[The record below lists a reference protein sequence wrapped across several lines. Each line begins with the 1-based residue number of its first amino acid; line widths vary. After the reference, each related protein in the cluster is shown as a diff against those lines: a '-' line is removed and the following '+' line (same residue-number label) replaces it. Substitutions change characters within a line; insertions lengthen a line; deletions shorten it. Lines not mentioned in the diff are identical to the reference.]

1 MTVHW
6 LAYLPALLLVTVG
19 LSPEVVHAG
28 VGGAAAS
35 STSSEWPSYGRN
47 DAQERYTPL
56 SSINPRTI
64 GHLGLKWALE
74 LPNETNLVSTP
85 LTNGLEVYPVDA
97 RTVMILDAW
106 VTTNTG
112 SAAANDLTITPIS
125 RSEYA
130 SFSNKASPGRPTS
143 YWFDRLI
150 APTITLWP
158 VPNNATFTL
167 NYYRCIQMQDAN
179 LAGGETPDLP
189 YLWLDWFIAGM
200 SHRLARVYSTM
211 EMEKQRKLD
220 AMEAWTIAATQNT
233 ENVPMSLKPTIS
245 TYYRR

>member
-1 MTVHW
+1 LTSSGTYDFSISNGEVV
-6 LAYLPALLLVTVG
+6 LAAYERIKVFAPEIVAKHMQTARRELNLLLA
-19 LSPEVVHAG
+19 E
-28 VGGAAAS
+28 AANKQVNL
-35 STSSEWPSYGRN
+35 WKV
-47 DAQERYTPL
+47 D
-56 SSINPRTI
+56 
-64 GHLGLKWALE
+64 
-74 LPNETNLVSTP
+74 LVSTP

>member
-1 MTVHW
+1 MTSSGTYNFSVSNGEVV
-6 LAYLPALLLVTVG
+6 LAAYERIKVFAPEIVAKHMTTARRELNLLLA
-19 LSPEVVHAG
+19 E
-28 VGGAAAS
+28 AANKQVNL
-35 STSSEWPSYGRN
+35 WKV
-47 DAQERYTPL
+47 D
-56 SSINPRTI
+56 
-64 GHLGLKWALE
+64 
-74 LPNETNLVSTP
+74 LVSVP
-85 LTNGLEVYPVDA
+85 LTNAVTTYPVDPN
-97 RTVMILDAW
+97 TVMILDAW

-150 APTITLWP
+150 APEITLWP